1 VNSLVFRRRKTC
13 GSLDRDFNIC
23 FTVCGKR
30 KRRNMISWSSVFE
43 KLSVVLEVKV
53 RRRGQVI
60 GLVCWGFKDAEHG
73 AGVED
78 L

>member
-1 VNSLVFRRRKTC
+1 
-13 GSLDRDFNIC
+13 
-23 FTVCGKR
+23 
-30 KRRNMISWSSVFE
+30 MISWSSVFE

-60 GLVCWGFKDAEHG
+60 GLVCWGFKGAEHG